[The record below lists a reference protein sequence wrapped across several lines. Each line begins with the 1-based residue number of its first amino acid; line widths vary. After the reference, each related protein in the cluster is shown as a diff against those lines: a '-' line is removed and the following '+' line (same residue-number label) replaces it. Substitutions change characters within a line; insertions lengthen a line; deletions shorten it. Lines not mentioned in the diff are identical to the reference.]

1 MRFEDALFN
10 WLQIHMVAHARPDD
24 RAAVDT
30 LDFFR
35 QLLAED
41 HEVSDIRVER
51 VDDTMIHIRI
61 EQGGRSKLQMFDRA
75 AGEQLLADINSN
87 PKYN

>member
-1 MRFEDALFN
+1 MRFEDAWFN
-10 WLQIHMVAHARPDD
+10 WLQIHMVAQARPDD
-24 RAAVDT
+24 RAAADT
-30 LDFFR
+30 LAFFR
-35 QLLAED
+35 QILQED

-61 EQGGRSKLQMFDRA
+61 EQGGRSKLQMIDRM